1 MKYGNK
7 PTIVDDI
14 RFPSKKEATRYG
26 QLKWLEKA
34 GEITDLKIKTR
45 HPIIVG
51 GIKVCDYEDDFSYL
65 NKGDTARTIED
76 AKGFRTPVYRLKKKL
91 MRACNGIE
99 IKEV

>member
-7 PTIVDDI
+7 PTVVDGI

-26 QLKWLEKA
+26 QLKWLEKV
-34 GEITDLKIKTR
+34 GEISGLKIKTR
-45 HPIIVG
+45 YPIIVG
-51 GIKVCDYEDDFSYL
+51 GIKVCDYEDDFSYTD
-65 NKGDTARTIED
+65 KDGSKVIED

>member
-1 MKYGNK
+1 MKYANK
-7 PTIVDDI
+7 PTVVDGI

-26 QLKWLEKA
+26 QLKWLEKV
-34 GEITDLKIKTR
+34 GEIADLRLKTR
-45 HPIIVG
+45 YDIIVG
-51 GIKVCDYEDDFSYL
+51 GIKICQYEDDFSYV
-65 NKGDTARTIED
+65 NKGDTGRTIED